1 MDSIFVLEVILD
13 DEIQENNSDTFLKIS
28 GM

>member
-28 GM
+28 WM